1 MLFQN
6 TRRIKPLRAL
16 NGLGKCLS
24 KKHSRAGLACA
35 RRRQLFLPN
44 YWVGQ
49 KSRRLETT
57 VCAGDPWAGTNAYG
71 WSKQILFY
79 GQTRFFSAPAALPLD
94 CTATGRA
101 ASDEPT
107 VPPSRIRAATRRAS
121 ISA

>member
-24 KKHSRAGLACA
+24 KKHSVPDSLTLAGVKTVLTKLLGRAKIQAA
-35 RRRQLFLPN
+35 WN
-44 YWVGQ
+44 YRMRGGSLGRN
-49 KSRRLETT
+49 KRLRL
-57 VCAGDPWAGTNAYG
+57 
-71 WSKQILFY
+71 SKQILIY
-79 GQTRFFSAPAALPLD
+79 GQTRFFSAPAVLPLD

-101 ASDEPT
+101 ASDKPT